1 MNASSDGENRA
12 LRLVDIIDFKW
23 LLAHEGIHLHVE
35 KLQRDPD
42 YARELLDSAIRSPN
56 EALRAAAERLRS
68 GLTG

>member
-42 YARELLDSAIRSPN
+42 YARALLDSAIRSPN
-56 EALRAAAERLRS
+56 KALQAAAERLRA